1 MLKRFLLY
9 GCAGWV
15 AEILFTGSASAALR
29 RDPHA
34 RSHTYLWMHPIY
46 GVTALGLEQVARALR
61 RARVP
66 RLLRAMLYVPLIYGA
81 ELSTGWLLCRTLG
94 KCPWDY
100 GDARASFRGLVRW
113 DYAPAWYGAALA
125 FEPLAESLGAL
136 RSGGLGQAVLRRL
149 RGC

>member
-15 AEILFTGSASAALR
+15 VEILFTGSRSAAMR

-34 RSHTYLWMHPIY
+34 RSQTYLWMHPIY
-46 GVTALGLEQVARALR
+46 GATALGLEQVARALR
-61 RARVP
+61 GAGIP
-66 RLLRAMLYVPLIYGA
+66 RLLRAMLYVPLIYAA
-81 ELSTGWLLCRTLG
+81 EFSTGWLLCRVLG

-100 GDARASFRGLVRW
+100 GEERTSFHGLVRW

-125 FEPLAESLGAL
+125 FEPLAEGLGAL
-136 RSGGLGQAVLRRL
+136 RPPRLRLAVLRRL
-149 RGC
+149 RLR